1 MSIDN
6 PQTVKDLEA
15 LCVRL
20 GAKSGQAAI
29 MAGQILKRA
38 RQLAAENKCPETESL
53 EYLINVIV
61 SGRKGETFP
70 SPFPQT
76 GSPTAED

>member
-1 MSIDN
+1 MSSRDEQIL
-6 PQTVKDLEA
+6 KDLEV
-15 LCVRL
+15 LCGRL
-20 GAKSGQAAI
+20 GAGENQASV

-38 RQLAAENKCPETESL
+38 RQLADERDCGESEAL

-70 SPFPQT
+70 NPFP
-76 GSPTAED
+76 SKCEPSDRD